1 MKKRIGL
8 FIFVICFMTLS
19 LTSCTV
25 NWFDRTY
32 DVPWWTIVI
41 PSVLIVAVALW
52 LAGRHISYQA
62 YVCPECGKKF
72 YPMFWQAAFSVHMNN
87 DRVLKCPHCG
97 KKGFCHLSRD
107 QEY

>member
-1 MKKRIGL
+1 MKKRIGI
-8 FIFVICFMTLS
+8 FIFAVCLTMLS

-32 DVPWWTIVI
+32 EVPWWVIVI
-41 PSVLIVAVALW
+41 PSALIVVISLW
-52 LAGRHISYQA
+52 LAGKHIASQEYI
-62 YVCPECGKKF
+62 CPECGKKF
-72 YPMFWQAAFSVHMNN
+72 YPKWHQAAFSVHMND

-107 QEY
+107 KEY